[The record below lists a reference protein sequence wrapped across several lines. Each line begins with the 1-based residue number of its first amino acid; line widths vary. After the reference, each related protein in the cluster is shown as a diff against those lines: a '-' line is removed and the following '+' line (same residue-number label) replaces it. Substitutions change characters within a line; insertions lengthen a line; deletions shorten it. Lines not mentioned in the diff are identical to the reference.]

1 MANPWQALNNTPS
14 FSVDTMMLLTDAS
27 IMCHELESPN
37 WHRLVPDA
45 KGNCQWHAKSVPNSR
60 SPVAGWQKVGLDPTV
75 RRTGSWSITSK
86 RDDTACG

>member
-1 MANPWQALNNTPS
+1 MNDSILSFENHSGRREGIPMTNPWQALKNTPP

-45 KGNCQWHAKSVPNSR
+45 KGSYVN
-60 SPVAGWQKVGLDPTV
+60 GT
-75 RRTGSWSITSK
+75 
-86 RDDTACG
+86 